1 MDRYDLVLDII
12 EHPEKYRAERLQEIM
27 SDPETRE
34 IYNLMCGLSS
44 AVNSES
50 EPDVSKEWE
59 TFSRRHI
66 GRRHLKGL
74 LWRGNRAASLL
85 TLALSSIAAVAIG
98 IVLSVVIP
106 EKGTEPPLSKKEEPT
121 ETSVTTKQTAEEK
134 TDSATVKAVPVLFE
148 DESLEV
154 IMETIATAY
163 AAEVRFDNADAA
175 SLHLYYKFDPSLSL
189 NDIISQLN
197 TFEQINISRRGNTLT
212 IY

>member
-1 MDRYDLVLDII
+1 MDRYDLVLDIL

-44 AVNSES
+44 AVNSEAR
-50 EPDVSKEWE
+50 PDVSKEWE

-85 TLALSSIAAVAIG
+85 ALALSSIAAIAVG
-98 IVLSVVIP
+98 IALSVAIP
-106 EKGTEPPLSKKEEPT
+106 EKETKKTMTEKEELP
-121 ETSVTTKQTAEEK
+121 VTTVMTKQTAEEK
-134 TDSATVKAVPVLFE
+134 TDSVTVKAVPVLFE
-148 DESLEV
+148 NESLEV

-163 AAEVRFDNADAA
+163 GAEVRFDNADAA
-175 SLHLYYKFDPSLSL
+175 ALHLYYKFDPSLSL

-197 TFEQINISRRGNTLT
+197 TFEQINISRRGNILT

>member
-1 MDRYDLVLDII
+1 MDRYDLVLDIL

-44 AVNSES
+44 AVNSEAR
-50 EPDVSKEWE
+50 PDVSKEWE

-85 TLALSSIAAVAIG
+85 ALALSSIAAVAVG
-98 IVLSVVIP
+98 IALSVAIP
-106 EKGTEPPLSKKEEPT
+106 EKETKKTMTEKEELPGT
-121 ETSVTTKQTAEEK
+121 TVMTKQTAEEK
-134 TDSATVKAVPVLFE
+134 TDSVTVKAAPVLFE
-148 DESLEV
+148 DESLEA
-154 IMETIATAY
+154 IMDTIATAY
-163 AAEVRFDNADAA
+163 GAEVRFDNADAA
-175 SLHLYYKFDPSLSL
+175 ALHLYYKFDPSLSL

-197 TFEQINISRRGNTLT
+197 TFEQINISRRGNILT
-212 IY
+212 VY